1 MQITHLPYA
10 QTGRFSALIQDYLD
24 GNESLKQFYG
34 RFPTAEGF
42 KLQMDDKSVNY
53 QHRVTLV
60 SALKAQYDR
69 SGGSSKLIERL
80 AASNCFTITTG
91 HQLCLFTGPLYF
103 VYKIITTIKLAEEM
117 RHKYLDADFVPV
129 FWMASE
135 DHDFDEV
142 NHAHLFGKK
151 LFWESGQAGA
161 VGRMQLTALEE
172 TIAEFGEILGASP
185 LAQEALAMVK
195 SAYEG
200 ATNWAMATRKLVSL
214 LFGDERLL
222 IIDGDDSALKSL
234 FIPQMQRELHEQ
246 LSFSETESTG
256 ASLGLHYPLQ
266 VTPREI
272 NLFYLADQL
281 RERIVLQDGEYK
293 VLHTDLS
300 FTPEKIEQELKAHP
314 ENFSPNVILRPLYQE
329 TILPN
334 LAYIGGGGELAYW
347 FQLKSMFVSS
357 NVTFPMLVL
366 RNSVL
371 WIGKNEA
378 RKMQNL
384 NLDVLALFGDKEE
397 QIKALVL
404 NQADSEISLEAEKLE
419 LSTIFEGIAGCAA
432 AIDPTLKAMVLAEEK
447 RALNSLDGVEKRMM
461 KAEKD
466 KHAQAINQL
475 TGVFDKLFPEGSLQE
490 RHNNFFEFYLK
501 HGPEFMDELYKHLDP
516 LDFQF
521 TIFSEEV

>member
-1 MQITHLPYA
+1 MQITRLPYA
-10 QTGRFSALIQDYLD
+10 QTSRFSALIQDYLD

-34 RFPTAEGF
+34 RFPTAEAF
-42 KLQMDDKSVNY
+42 KLQMDEKLANYRHRTALVN
-53 QHRVTLV
+53 
-60 SALKAQYDR
+60 ALKAQYAG
-69 SGGSSKLIERL
+69 SGGSSKLIDRL
-80 AASNCFTITTG
+80 SNSNCYTITTG

-103 VYKIITTIKLAEEM
+103 VYKIVTTIKLTEEM
-117 RHKYLDADFVPV
+117 RLKYPDADFVPV

-151 LFWESGQAGA
+151 LVWESGQAGA
-161 VGRMQLTALEE
+161 VGRMQLTALDE
-172 TIAEFGEILGASP
+172 TIAEIGEILGSSI
-185 LAQEALAMVK
+185 LAKEALSIIQEAYGT
-195 SAYEG
+195 SA
-200 ATNWAMATRKLVSL
+200 NWALATRKLVTK
-214 LFGDERLL
+214 LFGADRLL
-222 IIDGDDSALKSL
+222 IIDGDDKALKSL
-234 FIPQMQRELHEQ
+234 FIPQMQRELSEQ
-246 LSFSETESTG
+246 LSFSATEATG

-281 RERIVLQDGEYK
+281 RERIVLQDGVFK
-293 VLHTDLS
+293 VLHSKLS
-300 FTPEKIEQELKAHP
+300 FTPEEIEIELKTNP

-347 FQLKSMFVSS
+347 FQLKSMFNSF

-371 WIGKNEA
+371 LIGKNEA

-384 NLDVLALFGDKEE
+384 NLSVLDLFGDKEE
-397 QIKALVL
+397 QIKTLVL
-404 NQADSEISLEAEKLE
+404 EQADSEISLEQEKLE
-419 LSTIFEGIAGCAA
+419 LSAIFENIATRAA
-432 AIDPTLKAMVLAEEK
+432 SIDPTLKAMVLAEEK
-447 RALNSLDGVEKRMM
+447 RALNSLEGVEKRMM

-466 KHAQAINQL
+466 KHSLAINQL
-475 TGVFDKLFPEGSLQE
+475 TGVYDKLFPEGSLQE

-501 HGPEFMDELYKHLDP
+501 HGHSFLEELFKNLDP
-516 LDFQF
+516 LDFRF
-521 TIFSEEV
+521 TILSEEV

>member
-1 MQITHLPYA
+1 MQISRLPYA
-10 QTGRFSALIQDYLD
+10 QTGRFSALIQDYLN

-34 RFPTAEGF
+34 RFPTADAF
-42 KLQMDDKSVNY
+42 KLQMDEKSANY
-53 QHRVTLV
+53 RHRAALV
-60 SALKAQYDR
+60 SALKGQYDR
-69 SGGSSKLIERL
+69 SGADSKLLNRL
-80 AASNCFTITTG
+80 AASNCYTITTG

-117 RHKYLDADFVPV
+117 CLKYPEADFVPV
-129 FWMASE
+129 FWMATE

-142 NHAHLFGKK
+142 NHAFVYGKK
-151 LFWESGQAGA
+151 LVWESGQAGA
-161 VGRMQLTALEE
+161 VGRMQLTGLEE
-172 TIAEFGEILGASP
+172 TLAEFAEILGASP
-185 LAQEALAMVK
+185 MALEALTLVK
-195 SAYEG
+195 SAYKG

-214 LFGDERLL
+214 LFGNDRVL

-234 FIPQMQRELHEQ
+234 FISQMHRELDEQ
-246 LSFSETESTG
+246 LSYNATEKTG
-256 ASLGLHYPLQ
+256 AELGLHYPLQ

-281 RERIVLQDGEYK
+281 RERITFEDGVFK
-293 VLHTDLS
+293 VLHTNIS
-300 FTPEKIEQELKAHP
+300 FSPEEIELELKSHP

-347 FQLKSMFVSS
+347 FQLKSMFTSF

-384 NLDVLALFGDKEE
+384 NLDVLALFGNKEE

-404 NQADSEISLEAEKLE
+404 DQSDSEISLEPEK
-419 LSTIFEGIAGCAA
+419 SQISAIFERIAERAA

-447 RALNSLDGVEKRMM
+447 RALNSVEGIEKRIM
-461 KAEKD
+461 KAGKD
-466 KHAQAINQL
+466 KHSQAINQL
-475 TGVFDKLFPEGSLQE
+475 TGVFDKLFPAGSLQE

-501 HGPEFMDELYKHLDP
+501 HGPGFMDELFKNLDP
-516 LDFQF
+516 LNFQF
-521 TIFSEEV
+521 TILSEEV